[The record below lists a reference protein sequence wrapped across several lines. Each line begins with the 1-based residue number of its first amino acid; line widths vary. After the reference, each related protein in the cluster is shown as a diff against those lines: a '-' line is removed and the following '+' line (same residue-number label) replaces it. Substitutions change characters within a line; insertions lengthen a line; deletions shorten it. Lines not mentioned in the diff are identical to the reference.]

1 MSLIQEPVDCQTYP
15 MKRATHFCVGWYGD
29 GGLNGL
35 ANDGR
40 HGELEGVHRGEAGGE
55 AQGDMVDGDRIYGPT
70 ACHTTRNVLWAPSIG
85 VLSLRW
91 ALRGF
96 SSAWTIAPFSSI
108 GPPSRY
114 THPLRV
120 GVLRLLTASTIGI
133 PCTQS
138 SVGLVRSVRKP
149 CVHPPA
155 LVPPVEL
162 WSAPNFMRLT
172 HSWAH
177 DQ

>member
-1 MSLIQEPVDCQTYP
+1 MT
-15 MKRATHFCVGWYGD
+15 A
-29 GGLNGL
+29 
-35 ANDGR
+35 
-40 HGELEGVHRGEAGGE
+40 
-55 AQGDMVDGDRIYGPT
+55 DMVSLKEYIVGRPEARLKRTWWTGTGFMDRQPV
-70 ACHTTRNVLWAPSIG
+70 TRPGMSSGRQASGSYLSAGRFAASHQPGRLPPSAPSAHHSG
-85 VLSLRW
+85 
-91 ALRGF
+91 
-96 SSAWTIAPFSSI
+96 TP
-108 GPPSRY
+108 
-114 THPLRV
+114 HPLRV

-138 SVGLVRSVRKP
+138 SVCLVRSVRKP